1 LLWRQSVLWPWTLE
15 RLLLVHKSVLLP
27 LTLEFRDRQMTT
39 TTAPAT
45 PEAGPEGSARFLSR
59 RPPGGGGD
67 HCSRPEGAGKT
78 TITTAQVS
86 LRDKDLADPS
96 GPAQRVAGAVV
107 VVISMSRRSGSCCG
121 ASP

>member
-1 LLWRQSVLWPWTLE
+1 MAPVR
-15 RLLLVHKSVLLP
+15 P
-27 LTLEFRDRQMTT
+27 LAVDLREV
-39 TTAPAT
+39 TAGAQVRPLAVD
-45 PEAGPEGSARFLSR
+45 PGVPGPTDDHHHRPGHSR
-59 RPPGGGGD
+59 GRSRRVCEIPVAERPPGGGGD